1 MNTGVCQ
8 YLPRYSAGA
17 VSVVNSR
24 ATCTHI
30 LTTFSSRFGK
40 FNLLEFDTIFL
51 FLLKVIFIQLGFC
64 IALEIFYVCRHMT
77 SFFILSSDIF
87 RKMEFAKPGD
97 LVLSSEVYSHV
108 VNGKV
113 RSEVCDHCLIRPGI
127 YSEIQ
132 PVSILRR
139 CSSCQVLYI
148 SSARYDIKKISLVQ
162 IVGFYFMFM

>member
-1 MNTGVCQ
+1 MC
-8 YLPRYSAGA
+8 
-17 VSVVNSR
+17 
-24 ATCTHI
+24 
-30 LTTFSSRFGK
+30 
-40 FNLLEFDTIFL
+40 
-51 FLLKVIFIQLGFC
+51 
-64 IALEIFYVCRHMT
+64 HMT
-77 SFFILSSDIF
+77 SFLNLSLDIF

-139 CSSCQVLYI
+139 CSSCQVLYVW
-148 SSARYDIKKISLVQ
+148 SDIYKRKKVSV
-162 IVGFYFMFM
+162 V